1 MNFEP
6 EVNALLQRF
15 ENTISQGA
23 VQYYDTDDLETII
36 DCYIAIDQLDKARI
50 ALDYAY
56 RIHPT
61 STEIRCKEGK
71 LLLMEANLG
80 PK

>member
-36 DCYIAIDQLDKARI
+36 EA
-50 ALDYAY
+50 
-56 RIHPT
+56 
-61 STEIRCKEGK
+61 GK
-71 LLLMEANLG
+71 LSVKNNQETIEKVKNI
-80 PK
+80 

>member
-6 EVNALLQRF
+6 EVNALIQRF
-15 ENTISQGA
+15 ENTISQGE

-56 RIHPT
+56 HIQRYGHP
-61 STEIRCKEGK
+61 
-71 LLLMEANLG
+71 LFVV
-80 PK
+80 